1 MNMMLLGILI
11 GAGSM
16 CLLYLA
22 FTVSRLHTSLIF
34 LHQSNEALSK
44 ATNVILVKLAKIE
57 KVTDTTMTAAE
68 NFVDALRESTEQM
81 MMRPPIMGKNFNNS
95 QQFDDLHQAFDE
107 GIRGMEDQ
115 NDEEDPEDEGEDQ
128 DNKWKL

>member
-1 MNMMLLGILI
+1 MNMLLFGILI
-11 GAGSM
+11 GAGGT

-22 FTVSRLHTSLIF
+22 FVISRIHTSLIF

-44 ATNVILVKLAKIE
+44 AVNVMMVKLAKIE

-81 MMRPPIMGKNFNNS
+81 MMRPPMG
-95 QQFDDLHQAFDE
+95 QQFDDLRRAFDD

-115 NDEEDPEDEGEDQ
+115 NEEEGPDDEEDDL
-128 DNKWKL
+128 DNKWKM